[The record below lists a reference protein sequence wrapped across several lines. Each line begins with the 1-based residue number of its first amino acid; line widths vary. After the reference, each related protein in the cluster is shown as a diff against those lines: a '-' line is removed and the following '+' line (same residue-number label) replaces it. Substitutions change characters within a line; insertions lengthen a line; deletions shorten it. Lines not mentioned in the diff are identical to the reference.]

1 MCVFDFELLDEEIV
15 LDQSGVI
22 DLTVVLQKG
31 YLQFFG
37 LLLVEF
43 AIDLQFFGVFQI
55 SLGLKLVLLQPDDF
69 ELLPFV
75 FPDLGLEFGYHLLYY
90 SFVDSLLD
98 HDGIQFSS
106 VLQPDVVDQV
116 LELTS
121 GHFDLVSGGVRF
133 FLFDNRAP
141 PAGR

>member
-22 DLTVVLQKG
+22 DLTVVLQQG

-43 AIDLQFFGVFQI
+43 AIHLQFFGVFQI

-75 FPDLGLEFGYHLLYY
+75 FSDLGLEF
-90 SFVDSLLD
+90 
-98 HDGIQFSS
+98 
-106 VLQPDVVDQV
+106 
-116 LELTS
+116 
-121 GHFDLVSGGVRF
+121 
-133 FLFDNRAP
+133 
-141 PAGR
+141 

>member
-43 AIDLQFFGVFQI
+43 AIHLQFFGVLQI
-55 SLGLKLVLLQPDDF
+55 SLGLKLILLQPDDF

-75 FPDLGLEFGYHLLYY
+75 FSDLGLEFWYHLLYY

-98 HDGIQFSS
+98 HDGI
-106 VLQPDVVDQV
+106 
-116 LELTS
+116 
-121 GHFDLVSGGVRF
+121 
-133 FLFDNRAP
+133 
-141 PAGR
+141 